1 MAVATNQPVT
11 EELRRWIVA
20 QAEAGC
26 RPSDVIDAMKASG
39 WEESTAMAAME
50 QTLRAR
56 LDELNQNKPVVLPP
70 AVPVPDPAVGD
81 ACEVQLSDGHRVQIL
96 SSMANPRVLI
106 FGHLLTDE
114 ECDGLMALAAP
125 RLARSETVDNATGGS
140 EVNAARTSDGMFFE
154 RGEAPLIARI
164 EARIAELVRWPVENG
179 EGLQILRYR
188 PGAEYRPHNDYFDP
202 AHSGTARILQRGGQ
216 RVATLVMYLNTPA
229 GGGATTFPD
238 AGYSV
243 AAVRGNAVFFSYE
256 RAHASTKTLHGG
268 APVTAGEKWVAT
280 KWLREGVFA

>member
-1 MAVATNQPVT
+1 MAVATTQPVT
-11 EELRRWIVA
+11 EELRRWIIA

-39 WEESTAMAAME
+39 WEEATAMAAME

-70 AVPVPDPAVGD
+70 AVPVPDPEVGD
-81 ACEVQLSDGHRVQIL
+81 ACEVQLSDGHRVKIL
-96 SSMANPRVLI
+96 STMANPRVLI
-106 FGHLLTDE
+106 FGHLLSDE

-125 RLARSETVDNATGGS
+125 RLTRSETVHNATGGS

-243 AAVRGNAVFFSYE
+243 APVRGNAVFFTYE

-280 KWLREGVFA
+280 KWLREGVFK